1 MPSEEPAVAAARASV
16 AAAGDALVGERA
28 SRGGPGLAGEPNE
41 GEGVG
46 GDGGGDGDSRRAADE
61 QGGDARIPSRRGPLP
76 HGRVREGSAPAQE
89 ATGSSQDDGD
99 EREADGPARRAAL
112 GAFPPDAISARAA
125 ATFESE
131 AGGAVAAEEILMG
144 RRTPSSPS
152 DQTAVQWAATGLLLV
167 LVPAALLS
175 AWASQR
181 YRLVVLAGWV
191 LVAGSFLLLFQVLR
205 EAARNPRVLHPVLHR
220 WVRAAVDEYRNFVQD
235 WRTQILLLTYEGE
248 GDDRAAGGSYA
259 PMEDGDLN
267 DRARAP
273 ASSPRW
279 REGRPRS
286 RVFRA
291 LVQPLVPWIQRRR
304 QKRASRR
311 QNRRGK
317 NEQQQ
322 QQQQQQ
328 DQEVDEGYAPPPDP
342 SSSGR
347 HGAVV

>member
-28 SRGGPGLAGEPNE
+28 SPDGLGLAGESNE

-61 QGGDARIPSRRGPLP
+61 PGGDARIPSHRGPLP
-76 HGRVREGSAPAQE
+76 HGRVREGSAPARE
-89 ATGSSQDDGD
+89 ATGCSQEHGD
-99 EREADGPARRAAL
+99 EREADGPARRAAH
-112 GAFPPDAISARAA
+112 AAPPAADAIAA
-125 ATFESE
+125 PAGATFDSD
-131 AGGAVAAEEILMG
+131 AGGPVAAEEILMG

-152 DQTAVQWAATGLLLV
+152 DERAVQWAATGLALV

-175 AWASQR
+175 AWASR
-181 YRLVVLAGWV
+181 KYRLVVLAGWA
-191 LVAGSFLLLFQVLR
+191 LVAGSFLLLLQVMK
-205 EAARNPRVLHPVLHR
+205 EATRNPRVLPPALHR
-220 WVRAAVDEYRNFVQD
+220 WVRAAIDEYRNFVQD

-248 GDDRAAGGSYA
+248 GDDRAAGGGYA

-279 REGRPRS
+279 RGGRPKS

-304 QKRASRR
+304 EKRAGRRQSRR
-311 QNRRGK
+311 GQHG
-317 NEQQQ
+317 QQL
-322 QQQQQQ
+322 

>member
-1 MPSEEPAVAAARASV
+1 
-16 AAAGDALVGERA
+16 
-28 SRGGPGLAGEPNE
+28 
-41 GEGVG
+41 
-46 GDGGGDGDSRRAADE
+46 
-61 QGGDARIPSRRGPLP
+61 
-76 HGRVREGSAPAQE
+76 
-89 ATGSSQDDGD
+89 
-99 EREADGPARRAAL
+99 
-112 GAFPPDAISARAA
+112 
-125 ATFESE
+125 
-131 AGGAVAAEEILMG
+131 VAAEEILMG
-144 RRTPSSPS
+144 RRTPPDPS
-152 DQTAVQWAATGLLLV
+152 DQAAVQWASTGLALV

-191 LVAGSFLLLFQVLR
+191 LVAGSFLLLLQVLK
-205 EAARNPRVLHPVLHR
+205 EATRNPRVLPPALHR
-220 WVRAAVDEYRNFVQD
+220 WVRAAVDEYRNFVRD

-248 GDDRAAGGSYA
+248 GDDRAAGGGYA
-259 PMEDGDLN
+259 PMEDADL
-267 DRARAP
+267 DGRARSP
-273 ASSPRW
+273 ISSPRR

-317 NEQQQ
+317 HEQQQQ

-328 DQEVDEGYAPPPDP
+328 DQAVDEGYAPPPDP
-342 SSSGR
+342 SSSGW